1 MKQHCKISDLFR
13 NLKLKI
19 KKKKQQKKNK
29 LDEYK
34 KREKFGKK

>member
-19 KKKKQQKKNK
+19 KKKKQKKK
-29 LDEYK
+29 QT
-34 KREKFGKK
+34 G

>member
-19 KKKKQQKKNK
+19 KKTTTTKKKP
-29 LDEYK
+29 
-34 KREKFGKK
+34 G